1 MKVSKILVRKISLSR
16 FSTNFT
22 AQGFVELFF
31 HFETIERAEHRQHN
45 RFNLGNEWMVY
56 STNFRI
62 KISLIEKD
70 PNYLCSLF
78 SDREYYTRKIS
89 DLLQKIAK
97 LFIKFCK
104 KFVKLTKNCLQSQ
117 STGHSV
123 EKRKILSYQRKIS
136 SNQLFRNLLSKTVV
150 FTKFLSKIRE
160 REFP

>member
-1 MKVSKILVRKISLSR
+1 MSR

-22 AQGFVELFF
+22 AQGFVEPFFF
-31 HFETIERAEHRQHN
+31 HFDFFETLERAEHRQHN

-123 EKRKILSYQRKIS
+123 EILE
-136 SNQLFRNLLSKTVV
+136 
-150 FTKFLSKIRE
+150 FLSHIFFLQIFEK
-160 REFP
+160 FP